1 MVGVSLLVASG
12 LQSVQPTANYVTS
25 VQTSTPKVLVVPRY
39 TSRTTGVTAQPL
51 VAHAAANLG
60 TEQADTTTYELLD
73 VKTVPQ
79 SGGSLLAGGLL
90 FALAGAVA
98 LWGRKSLAIMANTGV
113 VKWFNA
119 QKGFGFITPDDGGND
134 VFVHHTAINSE
145 GFRSL
150 DEGAQVEYDTVEDG
164 GRVSAANVSGPGGVP
179 VESDRQQWRGG
190 GKGGGKGGYGG
201 GGGYYNE
208 DDDSW

>member
-1 MVGVSLLVASG
+1 M
-12 LQSVQPTANYVTS
+12 
-25 VQTSTPKVLVVPRY
+25 
-39 TSRTTGVTAQPL
+39 
-51 VAHAAANLG
+51 
-60 TEQADTTTYELLD
+60 
-73 VKTVPQ
+73 KTVPQ